1 MFEDLS
7 SWLDDEVRILDTG
20 LNDRVTQLADLEELL
35 RNTPSF
41 DEERVHYVKEIAAQ
55 VHIGYT
61 FETEW
66 I

>member
-1 MFEDLS
+1 MFEDLTH
-7 SWLDDEVRILDTG
+7 WLEDEVRILDVG

-55 VHIGYT
+55 VQSGISGIHC
-61 FETEW
+61 F
-66 I
+66 